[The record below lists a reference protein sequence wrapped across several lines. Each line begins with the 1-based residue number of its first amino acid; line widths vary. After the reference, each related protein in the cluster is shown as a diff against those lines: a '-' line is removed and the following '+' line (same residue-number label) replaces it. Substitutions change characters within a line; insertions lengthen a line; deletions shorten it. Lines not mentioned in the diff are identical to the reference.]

1 MTLTRVVQ
9 LGDRDVVVRELTV
22 AELRQWIADER
33 AERLG
38 AAEDL
43 IDQGLHDV
51 PLSLVARF
59 TRLPVDDLRALP
71 PSQIDRVIDA
81 GREVNPR
88 FFGLLGR
95 LQAAG
100 SALPTSTGP

>member
-1 MTLTRVVQ
+1 M
-9 LGDRDVVVRELTV
+9 
-22 AELRQWIADER
+22 
-33 AERLG
+33 
-38 AAEDL
+38 
-43 IDQGLHDV
+43 
-51 PLSLVARF
+51 
-59 TRLPVDDLRALP
+59 TRLTVDDLRALP
-71 PSQIDRVIDA
+71 PSQIDRMIDA